1 MHENNNIKIVGHSNL
16 YNIIMGAILKASQ
29 VLFPLITFPY
39 VSRVLLADGVGRV
52 NFAQSVVNLFSTL
65 AMLGI
70 PVYGIKACARVRDD
84 KVKLATTVK
93 EILIINSF
101 SLVISYAILVV
112 CVVFID
118 RFKTDMVLFAVM
130 STTIAFTAFG
140 VEWFYQSIEQY
151 DYITIRSIV
160 TKILSVVVMF
170 VFVKNRDDVIQYGLV
185 LVIGTVG
192 SNILNIL
199 RLHKFISFQEVD
211 KMNIRRHMKP
221 ILVLFAFSAT
231 TTLYNSM
238 NSVILGFLKDDVEVG
253 YFSAATKIKSVLAQI
268 VTVVS
273 SVLMPRSAYLLEQK
287 RNDEFISLVRSSV
300 LFTLVLSL
308 PMMTL
313 CIILA
318 KPLIFLLSGND
329 FIPAVP
335 SMIAIMPSLLFI
347 GLTNVIGIQLML
359 PLNRDRDV
367 FISTLVGAI
376 ANIIANFALIPM
388 LGALGTAF
396 ATAIAEISVF
406 IVQFFMV
413 KKDGYHLFDPTDIG
427 KTILSVFLAS
437 VVAIF
442 IYLRVDGFWP
452 SLIIPTIVFCFL
464 YLILLLLFRERILKM
479 VLEGRIE

>member
-1 MHENNNIKIVGHSNL
+1 M
-16 YNIIMGAILKASQ
+16 
-29 VLFPLITFPY
+29 
-39 VSRVLLADGVGRV
+39 
-52 NFAQSVVNLFSTL
+52 
-65 AMLGI
+65 
-70 PVYGIKACARVRDD
+70 
-84 KVKLATTVK
+84 
-93 EILIINSF
+93 
-101 SLVISYAILVV
+101 
-112 CVVFID
+112 
-118 RFKTDMVLFAVM
+118 
-130 STTIAFTAFG
+130 
-140 VEWFYQSIEQY
+140 
-151 DYITIRSIV
+151 
-160 TKILSVVVMF
+160 
-170 VFVKNRDDVIQYGLV
+170 
-185 LVIGTVG
+185 
-192 SNILNIL
+192 
-199 RLHKFISFQEVD
+199 
-211 KMNIRRHMKP
+211 
-221 ILVLFAFSAT
+221 
-231 TTLYNSM
+231 
-238 NSVILGFLKDDVEVG
+238 
-253 YFSAATKIKSVLAQI
+253 
-268 VTVVS
+268 
-273 SVLMPRSAYLLEQK
+273 
-287 RNDEFISLVRSSV
+287 